1 VIFSLVYWALRR
13 VLELVLLG
21 LRPERSKELEIVLL
35 RHELQVLRLW
45 GAKTRSGFGT
55 RRSSALP
62 RSIVVCSAGDP
73 WTARKRWFRAASRG
87 SDTRRQRP
95 RSNKGTPHPEIR
107 ALSVSYSRMRAPRR
121 SRRSTEH
128 GNGTVRRF
136 RSRTPPPLASTK
148 QGRLIGAW
156 PGFAREPSPES
167 SFRTLRAAVSI
178 AQSSTPLPTPL
189 PTPPTSENATT

>member
-1 VIFSLVYWALRR
+1 MIFSLVYWALRR

-95 RSNKGTPHPEIR
+95 RSNKGTPHAWKGTEGIAVNATSIYWTNSTSAIGRATISGGSIEPEWI
-107 ALSVSYSRMRAPRR
+107 
-121 SRRSTEH
+121 T
-128 GNGTVRRF
+128 G
-136 RSRTPPPLASTK
+136 ASEAC
-148 QGRLIGAW
+148 GI
-156 PGFAREPSPES
+156 
-167 SFRTLRAAVSI
+167 AVS
-178 AQSSTPLPTPL
+178 PTYVYWTDHTGNSVGRAKLAGTEATQVYLSGASGPGQL
-189 PTPPTSENATT
+189 VVNAEYAY